1 MNRSKPEILAPAGD
15 INALRSAVFCGA
27 DAVYLGLEDFNAR
40 KKAQNFTAENL
51 AETVKFCHFHKTKV
65 YVTLNT
71 NVKEAE
77 LPEMRK
83 AVRAINDAHADAVI
97 ATDIAVIS
105 AIKEEAPEIPV
116 HLSTQAGVC
125 NLEAAKF
132 AESLGAD
139 RVVLARETSLEDVRR
154 IKENTN
160 LEIEYFVQGALCVAF
175 SGKCLLSS
183 VKTGDSGNRGRCL
196 QPCRLEYS
204 CGKTCGYL
212 LSPKDISLFSR
223 LKELEDAGVCSFKI
237 EGRLRSPE
245 YVAAAVTCCKEA
257 VETGKPKKE
266 SLDKLKIAFNRGDYI
281 DGYFRGNGGIIFPGV
296 QSNVGLTVGKVIFA
310 DRKSALVSSD
320 RNLSD
325 GDGFKMM
332 LEGKEISGGAVKI
345 LHREKR
351 GYLIEAANAKVGA
364 DFNLTKTS
372 ENAAT
377 PPKTYPVSMTL
388 SVSDGGEAKLSA
400 ISDGQAAVSYF
411 NVQKAT
417 GKPTG
422 DDEISLQLKK
432 TADSGFTA
440 ADIKTENANGFFIPK
455 SVLNGARREVLAKLY
470 EKIQSS
476 FKGLYGSVSNHNKP
490 QSIMKNGGFQS
501 NLVAFQLDSAE
512 KLTGAVTD
520 GDVIVYAPAV
530 FSEKEAKLFS
540 EKAKAKSSAKTFLR
554 LPPQADGKDIAL
566 FERIL
571 DSSSF
576 DGVMAEN
583 YYALMLAE
591 KYGKKVFLGGLLNVY
606 NLKALNAFSCDYF
619 MPSAELSAKEISAV
633 FGSGAFVYAY
643 GRMPLM
649 NFKHCPVKALYGSDC
664 KNCRYDGPLEY
675 ADRKNFRFKI
685 VRRRAAN
692 CYFDLLNSVNTDVR
706 AKMDKLPFNFYVDLS
721 DESADNAKI
730 IAESFLKKTP
740 AYVSGVTYGHLF
752 RGVL

>member
-1 MNRSKPEILAPAGD
+1 M
-15 INALRSAVFCGA
+15 
-27 DAVYLGLEDFNAR
+27 
-40 KKAQNFTAENL
+40 
-51 AETVKFCHFHKTKV
+51 
-65 YVTLNT
+65 
-71 NVKEAE
+71 
-77 LPEMRK
+77 
-83 AVRAINDAHADAVI
+83 
-97 ATDIAVIS
+97 
-105 AIKEEAPEIPV
+105 
-116 HLSTQAGVC
+116 
-125 NLEAAKF
+125 
-132 AESLGAD
+132 
-139 RVVLARETSLEDVRR
+139 
-154 IKENTN
+154 
-160 LEIEYFVQGALCVAF
+160 
-175 SGKCLLSS
+175 
-183 VKTGDSGNRGRCL
+183 
-196 QPCRLEYS
+196 
-204 CGKTCGYL
+204 
-212 LSPKDISLFSR
+212 
-223 LKELEDAGVCSFKI
+223 CSFKI

-257 VETGKPKKE
+257 VEFGKPKKE
-266 SLDKLKIAFNRGDYI
+266 SLEKLKIAFNRGDYI
-281 DGYFRGNGGIIFPGV
+281 DGYLNGNGGIIFPGV

-320 RNLSD
+320 RNISD

-332 LEGKEISGGAVKI
+332 FEGKEISGGAVKI
-345 LHREKR
+345 LRREKR
-351 GYLIEAANAKVGA
+351 GYLIEATNAKVGA

-377 PPKTYPVSMTL
+377 PLKTYPVSMTL
-388 SVSDGGEAKLSA
+388 SVSDG
-400 ISDGQAAVSYF
+400 GQAAVSYF

-440 ADIKTENANGFFIPK
+440 TNIKTENANGFFIPK
-455 SVLNGARREVLAKLY
+455 SVLNGARREVLAELY

-490 QSIMKNGGFQS
+490 QSIIKNGGFQS
-501 NLVAFQLDSAE
+501 NIVAFQLDSAE
-512 KLTGAVTD
+512 KLTGAVAD

-530 FSEKEAKLFS
+530 FSEKDAKSFS
-540 EKAKAKSSAKTFLR
+540 EKVKAKSSAKTFLR

-566 FERIL
+566 FKRIL
-571 DSSSF
+571 DSCAF

-583 YYALMLAE
+583 YYALTLAE

-606 NLKALNAFSCDYF
+606 NLTALNAFSCDYF

-685 VRRRAAN
+685 VRHRAAN

-706 AKMDKLPFNFYVDLS
+706 AKIDKLPFNFYVDLS
-721 DESADNAKI
+721 DESADNANI